1 MPEKRDWEVIL
12 PGVKIITLCAVRTN
26 GEILIVTMPVSL
38 DHVAAMTLE
47 KELREYV
54 ARTPRALLC
63 DLSGTRFLSSSGLR
77 VLLVIGK
84 LAKAA
89 GIRFGLFS
97 LTKFVDR
104 IFSMAGFTRL
114 FAIYDTEDAA
124 VRAMAKQ

>member
-1 MPEKRDWEVIL
+1 MC
-12 PGVKIITLCAVRTN
+12 TVRTK
-26 GEILIVTMPVSL
+26 GEIIIVTLPVSL
-38 DHVAAMTLE
+38 DHVASMTLE
-47 KELREYV
+47 KELREYI
-54 ARTPRALLC
+54 AGEHRALLC
-63 DLSGTRFLSSSGLR
+63 DLSDTRFVSSSGLR
-77 VLLVIGK
+77 VFLVIGK

>member
-1 MPEKRDWEVIL
+1 MPEKRDWGVIL
-12 PGVKIITLCAVRTN
+12 PGVKIITLCAVRTK
-26 GEILIVTMPVSL
+26 GEIIIVTLPVSL

-47 KELREYV
+47 NELRECV
-54 ARTPRALLC
+54 ARKPRALLC

-84 LAKAA
+84 LAKVA

-97 LTKFVDR
+97 LTKFVDH

-124 VRAMAKQ
+124 VRAVAKQ

>member
-1 MPEKRDWEVIL
+1 
-12 PGVKIITLCAVRTN
+12 VKIITLCAVRTK
-26 GEILIVTMPVSL
+26 GEIIIVTLPVSL
-38 DHVAAMTLE
+38 DHMAAMTLE

-84 LAKAA
+84 LAKAD
-89 GIRFGLFS
+89 GIRFGRFS

-124 VRAMAKQ
+124 VRAVAKQ